1 MSSIFV
7 LVCLSSCLKSSF
19 SLCVFKRLLDNSFNI
34 LLESSISFDNIIV
47 LNSTTHSIAAKTNAT
62 KVCINFQNCLG
73 WKEFSSRA
81 SFISVCVGL
90 CLSQILA
97 AFFWAQG
104 SWTIPLKYKH
114 DISSYMLLCSRDHSS
129 CLRHFSW
136 DGILGGCGLHFEVSF
151 QRNTI
156 SQNNFPEVLLCKI
169 HFVYK
174 LSEHFKFKEV
184 STKTCNVNTL
194 VD

>member
-114 DISSYMLLCSRDHSS
+114 DIFRATCCSVHVITLAVYAIFHETGFLGDADFISRFLFKETLFLRIIFRRYYYAKYALFTNCQNISSLKRSV
-129 CLRHFSW
+129 LRHVTSM
-136 DGILGGCGLHFEVSF
+136 L
-151 QRNTI
+151 
-156 SQNNFPEVLLCKI
+156 
-169 HFVYK
+169 
-174 LSEHFKFKEV
+174 
-184 STKTCNVNTL
+184 
-194 VD
+194 